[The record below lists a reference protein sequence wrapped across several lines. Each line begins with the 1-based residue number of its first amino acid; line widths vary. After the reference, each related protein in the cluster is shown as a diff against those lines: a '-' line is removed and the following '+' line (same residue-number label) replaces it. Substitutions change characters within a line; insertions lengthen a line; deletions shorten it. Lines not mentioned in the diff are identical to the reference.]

1 MATALSGE
9 ISYESILARAANYN
23 RQLQIDKKS
32 RLPFLDN
39 ATGIAQRPCYL
50 LRKDDERY
58 LSPLDDRIFAY
69 YPHKWKKTKKNIL
82 SHSSV
87 VRSADQYN
95 NNARA
100 ADLFS
105 GSGLSAQDA
114 FWRELD
120 DEDSHSTWATN
131 PVYDI
136 DSEGSELADETY
148 GGRRKK
154 RRTRTP
160 RSAKPYAN
168 QGLTPIGRR
177 RAATNSY
184 YSNYTNGSV
193 VYDEESNDKFS
204 NPQFVCE
211 ACGMRYKTKTG
222 LNYHYNSQH
231 MANSSHSKKPNPLP
245 AVRNNQSLPHTS
257 VNTGLL
263 SALIENT
270 PRDRDRSATCNNNSR
285 NLPSTMLIRKG

>member
-1 MATALSGE
+1 MAAALSSE
-9 ISYESILARAANYN
+9 ISYESILARTANYN
-23 RQLQIDKKS
+23 RQLQIDKKG

-58 LSPLDDRIFAY
+58 LSPLNDKVFAY
-69 YPHKWKKTKKNIL
+69 YPHKWKKTKKNVI

-100 ADLFS
+100 GNEKHALTNFFIADLFS
-105 GSGLSAQDA
+105 GGGLSAQDA
-114 FWRELD
+114 LWRELD

-154 RRTRTP
+154 RRTR
-160 RSAKPYAN
+160 
-168 QGLTPIGRR
+168 
-177 RAATNSY
+177 
-184 YSNYTNGSV
+184 V
-193 VYDEESNDKFS
+193 
-204 NPQFVCE
+204 
-211 ACGMRYKTKTG
+211 
-222 LNYHYNSQH
+222 
-231 MANSSHSKKPNPLP
+231 SHSLRPLSTNLGP
-245 AVRNNQSLPHTS
+245 TFRQTVRESRPYS
-257 VNTGLL
+257 Y
-263 SALIENT
+263 
-270 PRDRDRSATCNNNSR
+270 RS
-285 NLPSTMLIRKG
+285 